1 MKTFALITVGF
12 KQPTAEMMQA
22 WKQWFTQLKP
32 YLKEQFGFSKG
43 HRIAEGKTEE
53 LPFDLNAIT
62 GCIVIAVENE
72 SKALA
77 LAKKCPAVTE
87 TRVYEIRNQ
96 DPSL

>member
-12 KQPTAEMMQA
+12 KPPTAEIMQA
-22 WKQWFTQLKP
+22 WLQWFTQLKP

-43 HRIAEGKTEE
+43 HRITEE
-53 LPFDLNAIT
+53 KVEELAFDLNALT
-62 GCIVIAVENE
+62 GCIVISVENE

-87 TRVYEIRNQ
+87 TQVYEIRNQ
-96 DPSL
+96 NQSL